1 MKKPMD
7 ERDLEVQAKALFD
20 DSVERLDAATLS
32 RLNQGRQKALEEV
45 RAAGPAGQW
54 ARWVPAGGVAAAA
67 VVAVFVWQ
75 GVPVEHSAPAAN
87 SAADFEIML
96 SEDSLDMLEDL
107 EFYSWIDTANLDS
120 GSDVG

>member
-32 RLNQGRQKALEEV
+32 QLNQGRQKAREEV

-67 VVAVFVWQ
+67 VLAVVVWQ

-87 SAADFEIML
+87 SVADFEIML

>member
-7 ERDLEVQAKALFD
+7 ERGLEVQAKALFD

-54 ARWVPAGGVAAAA
+54 ARWVPAGGVVAAA
-67 VVAVFVWQ
+67 VVAVVVWQ

-120 GSDVG
+120 GSNVG

>member
-1 MKKPMD
+1 MKKPTN
-7 ERDLEVQAKALFD
+7 EKDLAVQAKALFD

-45 RAAGPAGQW
+45 RAAGPDGQW
-54 ARWVPAGGVAAAA
+54 ARWVPAGGIAAAA
-67 VVAVFVWQ
+67 VVAVVVWQ
-75 GVPVEHSAPAAN
+75 GVVVEPSAPAAA

-107 EFYSWIDTANLDS
+107 EFYSWMDTANLDPD
-120 GSDVG
+120 SDVG

>member
-7 ERDLEVQAKALFD
+7 EKDLAGQAKALFD

-45 RAAGPAGQW
+45 RATGPAGQW
-54 ARWVPAGGVAAAA
+54 ARWVPAGGLAAAA
-67 VVAVFVWQ
+67 VVAVVVWQ
-75 GVPVEHSAPAAN
+75 GATVEHSAPAAG

-120 GSDVG
+120 GSNVG